1 MNPVIAA
8 SILTVAFFSVGAAQA
23 EASLVINTEEAAPR
37 NFTKDGKIVGS
48 STDVL
53 QLILEK
59 SGVKAEIRMLPW
71 QRAYG
76 EALEQANTCVYST
89 SLTDE
94 RKPLFKWVTPLGVNQ
109 WTLLTTKER
118 DLKVTSL
125 EEAKKYKIGTYQ
137 GDAKEAFFLK
147 QGGFTIDSIANNDL
161 NEKKLVSGRI
171 DLWAEN
177 VATVNAMIKKGN
189 ANLKPTFVF
198 HEVEMALACNKNT
211 PDDVIDKMNAA
222 LNELKKSGKIAEIER
237 KYNE

>member
-1 MNPVIAA
+1 MNKIAA
-8 SILTVAFFSVGAAQA
+8 SSILAATLISANLAHA
-23 EASLVINTEEAAPR
+23 EVSLVINTEEAAPR
-37 NFTKDGKIVGS
+37 NFSKDGNITGS

-53 QLILEK
+53 RLILEK
-59 SGVKAEIRMLPW
+59 SGIKAEIRILPW

-125 EEAKKYKIGTYQ
+125 EDAKKYKIGTYQ

-147 QGGFTIDSIANNDL
+147 QGGFNIDSIGNNEL
-161 NEKKLVSGRI
+161 NEKKLMSGRI

-177 VATVNAMIKKGN
+177 VSTANTMIKKGN
-189 ANLKPTFVF
+189 TDLKPTFVF

-211 PDDVIDKMNAA
+211 PDEVIDKMNAI
-222 LNELKKSGKIAEIER
+222 LSDLKKSGKITEIEN